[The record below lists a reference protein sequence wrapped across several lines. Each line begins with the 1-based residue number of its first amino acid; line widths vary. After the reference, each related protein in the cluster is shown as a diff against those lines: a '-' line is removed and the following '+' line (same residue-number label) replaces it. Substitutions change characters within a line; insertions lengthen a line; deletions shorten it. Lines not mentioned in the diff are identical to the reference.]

1 MENLQK
7 MSLKAYDDLLQRPD
21 QRHWCMAF
29 FHPIVNCDTIENDLC
44 EAFNARII
52 EARIN

>member
-1 MENLQK
+1 MTYCKGLTK
-7 MSLKAYDDLLQRPD
+7 GIGVWP
-21 QRHWCMAF
+21 F